1 MESARKSG
9 RERVDKR
16 LEKDYPRSLPVPV
29 ITCAA
34 SLAHHGLLG
43 SVKCIELKDVNLTSV
58 PAEYLASLV
67 SSVTGRV
74 TIENVSGCD
83 LITILDS
90 VKSRVL
96 NISWQSLGREET
108 QALVRAME
116 SHVEEVQLYKDVT
129 LDIGDLMEYSG
140 QGKCRKV
147 LRCGGNIYVERY
159 RRQLME
165 QLRTWA
171 TNRNW
176 EVTHDEN
183 PYLFVIK
190 RI

>member
-1 MESARKSG
+1 M
-9 RERVDKR
+9 
-16 LEKDYPRSLPVPV
+16 

-43 SVKCIELKDVNLTSV
+43 SVKEMVLRNVDLTSV
-58 PAEYLASLV
+58 PAEHLASLV